1 LLAGSEFIVRGPVR
15 AMLTSTGFN
24 DFLSPYIQSQ
34 AWRCGLDPYSPE
46 VLLQLWPAGAS
57 HFVFLR
63 NEVANGTL
71 VERRGIPTAYPLTA
85 LVLLSPFSLIP
96 WKAAYTAWMAF
107 NLALFGLMVGTMVE
121 LAGLRHSEP
130 KAILLMAATLALAP
144 FQTGIATGNSTLA
157 AVELGVIAVYAARQ
171 RYEMVSAVLIALS
184 AGLKPQIGICFLFY
198 YMIRPRMRV
207 FVAAAALLLVV
218 GLAGWLRLEAG
229 HTPWWTNYR
238 NDNRML
244 LESGV
249 LGNFTEIN
257 QTRFGLINL
266 QVALYPMLADVRR
279 TNVLAAA
286 IATALLAAW
295 LIIALR
301 RRRSPDSEL
310 LELSAP
316 AVISLLPI
324 YHRFYDAALLVLPL
338 VWTFVCFGRGRE
350 RARERSRRF
359 AVAGLLLMLPF
370 LIPGGTLLE
379 ALQDRGS
386 LPLGLTSHWWWQG
399 LVMPHEVWLLL
410 LLSGLLLYE
419 MALPGA
425 RGVQEPAHSAAKS
438 D

>member
-1 LLAGSEFIVRGPVR
+1 
-15 AMLTSTGFN
+15 
-24 DFLSPYIQSQ
+24 
-34 AWRCGLDPYSPE
+34 
-46 VLLQLWPAGAS
+46 
-57 HFVFLR
+57 
-63 NEVANGTL
+63 
-71 VERRGIPTAYPLTA
+71 
-85 LVLLSPFSLIP
+85 
-96 WKAAYTAWMAF
+96 MAF

-198 YMIRPRMRV
+198 YTIRPRMRV

-324 YHRFYDAALLVLPL
+324 YHRFYDAALL
-338 VWTFVCFGRGRE
+338 
-350 RARERSRRF
+350 
-359 AVAGLLLMLPF
+359 PF

-425 RGVQEPAHSAAKS
+425 GGVQEPAHSAANS